1 MDMSGQVTDMTTQG
15 TGWIKALFAL
25 AALLV
30 LGGCATTPPPRDSYR
45 PTLPRAYISEEST
58 DGSIYQTS
66 RDVRL
71 FEDVKARRVGDIIT
85 VVLQERTSASKSA
98 KTSTDKTQATAI
110 ASPTIMGAIPTF
122 NAPGIFPLDSNRN
135 NTLQMNLNSSNA
147 FEGEGDSSQSNSL
160 TGNITVTIAD
170 VLPNG
175 NLVVRGEKWLT
186 LNQGE
191 EFIQIS
197 GIVRP
202 QDISTLNT
210 ILSTQIADAR
220 ITYSGK
226 GFLADANEMGW
237 LAKFFNSP
245 IWPF

>member
-1 MDMSGQVTDMTTQG
+1 MRPAVKTEWKLMTACLAV
-15 TGWIKALFAL
+15 ALCS
-25 AALLV
+25 
-30 LGGCATTPPPRDSYR
+30 GCASQALTRDDYR
-45 PTLPRAYISEEST
+45 PTLPPTYTTVEPVG
-58 DGSIYQTS
+58 GSIYRAS

-71 FEDVKARRVGDIIT
+71 FEDVKARRIGDVIT
-85 VVLQERTSASKSA
+85 VLLQESTSASKSA
-98 KTSTDKTQATAI
+98 KTSTDKEQDTTIANPTFFG
-110 ASPTIMGAIPTF
+110 ASPQF
-122 NAPGIFPLDSNRN
+122 NLPGLIPLDSNRD
-135 NTLQMNLNSSNA
+135 NTLEQDLQASRT

-160 TGNITVTIAD
+160 SGAITVTISD

-202 QDISTLNT
+202 QDIGTNNT
-210 ILSTQIADAR
+210 ILSTQIGDAR

-226 GFLADANEMGW
+226 GVLAESNKMGW
-237 LAKFFNSP
+237 LARFFNHP

>member
-1 MDMSGQVTDMTTQG
+1 MTKPHLNSGRELLMAGLLTL
-15 TGWIKALFAL
+15 LFS
-25 AALLV
+25 
-30 LGGCATTPPPRDSYR
+30 GCASVQPPPRDNYR
-45 PTLPRAYISEEST
+45 PTMPRAYTSIEPVG
-58 DGSIYQTS
+58 GSIYQAS

-71 FEDVKARRVGDIIT
+71 FEDVKARRIGDVLT

-98 KTSTDKTQATAI
+98 KTKADKSQDTTVANPTFFG
-110 ASPTIMGAIPTF
+110 ASPQF
-122 NAPGIFPLDSNRN
+122 NLPGLIPLDSNRN
-135 NTLQMNLNSSNA
+135 NNLQQNLKA
-147 FEGEGDSSQSNSL
+147 DRTFEGEADSSQSNSL
-160 TGNITVTIAD
+160 TGEITVTIAD

-202 QDISTLNT
+202 QDVGTNNR
-210 ILSTQIADAR
+210 ILSTQIGDAR

-226 GFLADANEMGW
+226 GILAESNEMGW
-237 LAKFFNSP
+237 LARFFNHP
-245 IWPF
+245 VWPF

>member
-1 MDMSGQVTDMTTQG
+1 MKHT
-15 TGWIKALFAL
+15 IKKHEKTVMAI
-25 AALLV
+25 AALV
-30 LGGCATTPPPRDSYR
+30 FISGCATAPPARDSYR
-45 PTLPRAYISEEST
+45 PAMPPAYTQVEAEN
-58 DGSIYQTS
+58 GSIYQAS

-71 FEDVKARRVGDIIT
+71 FEDVKARRIGDVIT
-85 VVLQERTSASKSA
+85 VVLQESTSASKSA
-98 KTSTDKTQATAI
+98 STTADKEQQTVI
-110 ASPTIMGAIPTF
+110 DSPTFFGATPTF
-122 NAPGIFPLDSNRN
+122 NLPGFIPLDSNRD
-135 NTLQMNLNSSNA
+135 NTLEQNLSA
-147 FEGEGDSSQSNSL
+147 TREFEGEADASQSNSL
-160 TGNITVTIAD
+160 SGAITVTIAD

-191 EFIQIS
+191 EFIQIA

-202 QDISTLNT
+202 EDISTNNT

-226 GFLADANEMGW
+226 GMLAETNQMGW
-237 LAKFFNSP
+237 LARFFNHP